1 MAAATEGVI
10 EAAASAKFLLWVTS
24 PIALTRSH
32 KLPVNDVAT
41 KYGSALSKCALKG
54 SALRD
59 ALLEI
64 DDARAELLSALR
76 REEREAANPSLHV
89 ESARHV
95 ADTGARLASK
105 IDVAKRSVQNSTPA
119 KLKVDELE
127 ASWTSALEGN
137 ARSRPKRGVG
147 TDYTSTLAAMAFDA
161 HMARATAALAR
172 QAAAARLVEARVSLK
187 TLHQTEDIGAAI
199 ADLKLAAGLWCAI
212 DKDTTDLG
220 SLKLSPAPPECR
232 CAKALQAL
240 ALASADRLAMAKAF
254 AMDVANVK
262 KTPASLLA
270 RLALG
275 AAKNDSRAVDGLA
288 SIASAAL
295 VGAAC
300 ACAAGSHA
308 IANALAACEARK
320 KDALGEAIG
329 FSNRGLRCLNDFLSP
344 PRGSTRKVGGGLT
357 DDIEVVRKFA
367 VSAPPELRSLLTE
380 LKATIQSAL
389 KAYEHDNRT
398 IYFDAEPPE
407 LPALSPLEMAKPQLP
422 APDDMYY
429 ELSDPLT
436 KKQEPPE
443 AAEPPPPSYDSI
455 APFQPPAAS
464 PANRSHPNATTALG
478 AFEVAAPAY
487 SQWDVPPSP
496 FSTPPLSAPPPAY
509 DSVSPAPSKPF
520 PARSSSFRDSSAFL
534 SCKRC
539 TFNNTLNTTTCAMCG
554 HKLC

>member
-1 MAAATEGVI
+1 MAPAEGVI
-10 EAAASAKFLLWVTS
+10 ETAASAKFLMWVVS
-24 PIALTRSH
+24 PLALSRSQ

-41 KYGSALSKCALKG
+41 KYGSGLNKCALKG
-54 SALRD
+54 SAIRD

-64 DDARAELLSALR
+64 DDARAELLSALK

-89 ESARHV
+89 ESARNV
-95 ADTGARLASK
+95 ADASARLALK
-105 IDVAKRSVQNSTPA
+105 IDIAKRSVQNSPPA

-172 QAAAARLVEARVSLK
+172 QAAAARRVEASVSLK
-187 TLHQTEDIGAAI
+187 TLHNAEFVGEAI

-220 SLKLSPAPPECR
+220 SLKLSPLPPECR

-275 AAKNDSRAVDGLA
+275 AAKNETRAVDGLA
-288 SIASAAL
+288 TIAFASL

-300 ACAAGSHA
+300 ACAAASHA
-308 IANALAACEARK
+308 LANALAARAARN
-320 KDALGEAIG
+320 KDSVGEAIG
-329 FSNRGLRCLNDFLSP
+329 FAKRALRCLNDFLSP
-344 PRGSTRKVGGGLT
+344 PRGSTHKVGGGLT
-357 DDIEVVRKFA
+357 DDIEIARKFA

-380 LKATIQSAL
+380 LKATIQTTL
-389 KAYEHDNRT
+389 EAYEHDNRT
-398 IYFDAEPPE
+398 IYFDAEPPD
-407 LPALSPLEMAKPQLP
+407 LPELSPLEMAKPQLP
-422 APDDMYY
+422 VQDDLYY
-429 ELSDPLT
+429 ELSDPPS
-436 KKQEPPE
+436 KKQEPPK
-443 AAEPPPPSYDSI
+443 AAEPPPPSYDSLTSS
-455 APFQPPAAS
+455 QSPAAS
-464 PANRSHPNATTALG
+464 SASRAHPDANTALRTV
-478 AFEVAAPAY
+478 EVAAPAY
-487 SQWDVPPSP
+487 SQFDVPPSP
-496 FSTPPLSAPPPAY
+496 FSSEPLSAPPPAY
-509 DSVSPAPSKPF
+509 EDVPPLSQSFPSP
-520 PARSSSFRDSSAFL
+520 SSSSRGYL

-539 TFNNTLNTTTCAMCG
+539 TFNNALDATTCAMCG